1 MADKRLIDSNALVC
15 EIAGE
20 YFSPRNPSSVLTE
33 LGMEIANAAIDR
45 ALIIIHNAPTINA
58 VEVVRCKECWKRGNE
73 RECPMCHEEFD
84 GCDYC
89 TIDYTSDDGFCHM
102 GKKMDLKEG

>member
-1 MADKRLIDSNALVC
+1 MQNDLISRSALLKEIEDWHDSLGGTMNPADWGIQNVLQSVMDS
-15 EIAGE
+15 
-20 YFSPRNPSSVLTE
+20 
-33 LGMEIANAAIDR
+33 
-45 ALIIIHNAPTINA
+45 IIEAEDVDA

-102 GKKMDLKEG
+102 GKKMDGGADK

>member
-1 MADKRLIDSNALVC
+1 MPDVRLIDANAL
-15 EIAGE
+15 E
-20 YFSPRNPSSVLTE
+20 NVLHEKVKTLADE
-33 LGMEIANAAIDR
+33 NGWHDHYVTGFDDAITYVED
-45 ALIIIHNAPTINA
+45 APTIDA
-58 VEVVRCKECWKRGNE
+58 VQVVRCRECWKRGNE

-102 GKKMDLKEG
+102 GKKMDGDGKR